1 MVLDILEVQDII
13 NNNMHLDD
21 DKIFE
26 SYEKKQKSTVGQITL
41 FNIMNK
47 YFEKDTRVRED
58 DDVNYAGFIDDIEE
72 KIIFKKLLTLP
83 QVYQEIDR
91 WNQELPESEYS
102 EEFLP
107 INKYYMYLELVR
119 RRGEDVDKIA
129 QEYEPK
135 DEEGTL
141 MHHMKD
147 LGIIPASSSV
157 TLPTHT
163 TVESKQ

>member
-1 MVLDILEVQDII
+1 
-13 NNNMHLDD
+13 MHLDD

-26 SYEKKQKSTVGQITL
+26 SYESKQRYNKGQLAL
-41 FNIMNK
+41 FGIMNK
-47 YFEKDTRVRED
+47 YFEKDIHTRD
-58 DDVNYAGFIDDIEE
+58 DENVNYTNFLDDIEE

-83 QVYQEIDR
+83 QVYQEVDR
-91 WNQELPESEYS
+91 WNQELPDSDFS

-107 INKYYMYLELVR
+107 INKHSMYLELMR

-129 QEYEPK
+129 QEYDPK
-135 DEEGTL
+135 DEEGAL

-147 LGIIPASSSV
+147 LGMIPASSGV
-157 TLPTHT
+157 TLPVHT